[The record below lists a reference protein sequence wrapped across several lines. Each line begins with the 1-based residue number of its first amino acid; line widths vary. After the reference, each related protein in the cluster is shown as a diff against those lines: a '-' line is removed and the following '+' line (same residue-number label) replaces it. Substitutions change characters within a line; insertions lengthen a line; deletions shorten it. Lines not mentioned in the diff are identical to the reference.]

1 MEDKTEEIFEE
12 EKLEDESRDF
22 FLRGDVAR
30 ELDFYRI
37 RDEVAGKCVS
47 EEGRSLLLK
56 RESSSDETKVERLK
70 KLGREW
76 SVYRHSGRAQCMHGW
91 PEVKNLFPLLGKD
104 GACLSQDQIF
114 ALGIFCSS
122 SEDASSSLVSAAGE
136 MEIPILFEIASNM
149 PSLKSAREKIFSVI
163 SEDGEIRDLPS
174 LRSIRSRIAS
184 LKKDVDSAVR
194 RYVSDPS
201 LASALQSTVPVYRQD
216 RELIAVRSDRRGE
229 IRGIVHEVSGSG
241 QTVYIEPEEIV
252 RANNEIIQ
260 AEYEL
265 QAEMGRI
272 FRELTFSLGE
282 FREDFYSCH
291 EAMLELDVTFA
302 ASVYQGMMQGVFA
315 ETADLNL
322 EPPVILQAR
331 HPLLGSKAVPVDIR
345 FMDGKRVMIVTGPN
359 TGGKTVTLK
368 TIALFSLMNQA
379 GFPVPAMEGTRLPYF
394 SSVFADIGDEQ
405 SIDESLSTF
414 SSHMKKIAAMIEHAD
429 DRSLLL
435 LDELGSGTDPLEGGA
450 IAMSVLDT
458 LIERK
463 SFVVVTT
470 HHGILK
476 NYGYTNPL
484 CTNASMEYSAETMAP
499 TYRLLMGVPGESHAI
514 DIALRSGLRS
524 DVVENA
530 RRYIASEQAD
540 VSALIQGLTAKHAE
554 LDSMLQKQRSEERRL
569 EDLRLRLEKK
579 GIANKEK
586 ELEIKNWEHSKSSE
600 FLSEARSRLENL
612 VRELREG
619 EINREKTLSV
629 KSFISDLEEEIEAQL
644 DEISTQE
651 EKISEEKN
659 LLEKDEIRFA
669 ENGMLI
675 RQAREKS
682 GASNKKTKRRMSNAE
697 ALKSASVQDIKPL
710 EKSDKKSAEK
720 NSLSLSSPLL
730 SPGTEVYAG
739 KNRMKGILEKENNDG
754 SWTVIFGS
762 MRMSVKKKE
771 LIPVKTPPRI
781 LKADVSVETSTEF
794 EKDERPVFE
803 LRLLGMRQEEA
814 MKALERQLDLCL
826 IYNFKAFSIIHGKG
840 MGILQQSVQDYLGH
854 YPGVKDY
861 HFAPPEDGG
870 SGKTYVTLM

>member
-1 MEDKTEEIFEE
+1 MEEIIEE
-12 EKLEDESRDF
+12 IDLEKDL
-22 FLRGDVAR
+22 FLRGEVAR

-37 RDEVAGKCVS
+37 REEVAGKCVS
-47 EEGRSLLLK
+47 EEGHSLLLK
-56 RESSSDETKVERLK
+56 RESSSDENQVERLK

-76 SVYRHSGRAQCMHGW
+76 DVYRHSGRAQCMHGW
-91 PEVKNLFPLLGKD
+91 PEVKNLFALLGMD
-104 GACLSQDQIF
+104 GACLAQDQIY
-114 ALGIFCSS
+114 ALGIFCTS
-122 SEDASSSLVSAAGE
+122 SEDASSALVSAGSE
-136 MEIPILFEIASNM
+136 MEIPTLSEIASNM

-174 LRSIRSRIAS
+174 LRNIRARIAS
-184 LKKDVDSAVR
+184 LKREVDATVR

-201 LASALQSTVPVYRQD
+201 FSSALQSTVPVYRQD
-216 RELIAVRSDRRGE
+216 RELIAVRSDHRGE

-241 QTVYIEPEEIV
+241 QTVYMEPEEIV

-282 FREDFYSCH
+282 FRDDLALCH
-291 EAMLELDVTFA
+291 ASMLELDVTFA
-302 ASVYQGMMQGVFA
+302 AATYQGMVQGVFA
-315 ETADLNL
+315 ETADLSL

-331 HPLLGSKAVPVDIR
+331 HPLLGNNAVPVDIR

-379 GFPVPAMEGTRLPYF
+379 GFPVPAAEGTRLPYF

-476 NYGYTNPL
+476 NYGYTNPS
-484 CTNASMEYSAETMAP
+484 CTNASMEYSAETMSP
-499 TYRLLMGVPGESHAI
+499 TYRLMMGVPGESHAI
-514 DIALRSGLRS
+514 DIALRSGLNR

-540 VSALIQGLTAKHAE
+540 VSTLIQGLNAKHAE
-554 LDSMLQKQRSEERRL
+554 LDSMLQKQKSEERRL
-569 EDLRLRLEKK
+569 EDMRLRLEKK

-586 ELEIKNWEHSKSSE
+586 EIEIKNWEHTKSSE
-600 FLSEARSRLENL
+600 FLNDARSRLENL

-619 EINREKTLSV
+619 EITREKTLSV
-629 KSFISDLEEEIEAQL
+629 KSFISELEEQTENQL
-644 DEISTQE
+644 DAIREEE
-651 EKISEEKN
+651 EKILVEKET
-659 LLEKDEIRFA
+659 LEKDEVRFT

-675 RQAREKS
+675 RKAKEKAFGS
-682 GASNKKTKRRMSNAE
+682 SKKTKKKTSNAD
-697 ALKSASVQDIKPL
+697 ALRLATVQDIKPRP
-710 EKSDKKSAEK
+710 EKKKKSSESI
-720 NSLSLSSPLL
+720 SLSAPLL

-739 KNRMKGILEKENNDG
+739 KKRMHGILEKENNDG
-754 SWTVIFGS
+754 SWTVVFGS
-762 MRMSVKKKE
+762 MKMNIKKKE
-771 LIPVKTPPRI
+771 LIPVKAPVQI
-781 LKADVSVETSTEF
+781 LKPDVSVETYSEF

-826 IYNFKAFSIIHGKG
+826 IYNFKSFSIIHGKG
-840 MGILQQSVQDYLGH
+840 LGILQQSVQDYLGH
-854 YPGVKDY
+854 YPGIKDY

-870 SGKTYVTLM
+870 SGKTYVTLL

>member
-1 MEDKTEEIFEE
+1 
-12 EKLEDESRDF
+12 
-22 FLRGDVAR
+22 
-30 ELDFYRI
+30 
-37 RDEVAGKCVS
+37 
-47 EEGRSLLLK
+47 
-56 RESSSDETKVERLK
+56 
-70 KLGREW
+70 
-76 SVYRHSGRAQCMHGW
+76 
-91 PEVKNLFPLLGKD
+91 
-104 GACLSQDQIF
+104 
-114 ALGIFCSS
+114 
-122 SEDASSSLVSAAGE
+122 
-136 MEIPILFEIASNM
+136 MEIPTLCEIASNM
-149 PSLKSAREKIFSVI
+149 PSLKSAGEKIFSVI

-241 QTVYIEPEEIV
+241 QTVYVEPEEIV

-265 QAEMGRI
+265 QAEVGRI
-272 FRELTFSLGE
+272 FRELTFALGE
-282 FREDFYSCH
+282 WREDFMSCH
-291 EAMLELDVTFA
+291 GAMLELDVTFA
-302 ASVYQGMMQGVFA
+302 ASCYQNIVGGVFA
-315 ETADLNL
+315 ETADLSL

-331 HPLLGSKAVPVDIR
+331 HPLLGSNAVPVDIR

-379 GFPVPAMEGTRLPYF
+379 GFPVPAAEGTRLPYF

-476 NYGYTNPL
+476 NYGYTNPA

-554 LDSMLQKQRSEERRL
+554 LDSLLQKQKSEERRL

-586 ELEIKNWEHSKSSE
+586 EVEIKNWEHSKSSE
-600 FLSEARSRLENL
+600 FLSDARSRLENL

-619 EINREKTLSV
+619 EITREKTLSV
-629 KSFISDLEEEIEAQL
+629 KSFISDLEEEIESQV
-644 DEISTQE
+644 DEISRQE

-659 LLEKDEIRFA
+659 QLEKDEIRFA

-675 RQAREKS
+675 KQAKEKS
-682 GASNKKTKRRMSNAE
+682 GASNKKTKRRTSNAE

-710 EKSDKKSAEK
+710 AKNDKKSEGRI
-720 NSLSLSSPLL
+720 SLSAPLL

-739 KNRMKGILEKENNDG
+739 KNRMRGILEKENKDG
-754 SWTVIFGS
+754 SWTVVFGS
-762 MRMSVKKKE
+762 MKMNMKRKE
-771 LIPVKTPPRI
+771 IIPVKVPERI
-781 LKADVSVETSTEF
+781 LKPDVLVETSTEF

-814 MKALERQLDLCL
+814 MRALERQLDLCM

-854 YPGVKDY
+854 YPGVKDFR
-861 HFAPPEDGG
+861 FAPPEDGG

>member
-1 MEDKTEEIFEE
+1 
-12 EKLEDESRDF
+12 L
-22 FLRGDVAR
+22 
-30 ELDFYRI
+30 
-37 RDEVAGKCVS
+37 
-47 EEGRSLLLK
+47 
-56 RESSSDETKVERLK
+56 
-70 KLGREW
+70 
-76 SVYRHSGRAQCMHGW
+76 
-91 PEVKNLFPLLGKD
+91 NLFAKNSSKIAVQIITLLEAVLCIVGMFFVNP
-104 GACLSQDQIF
+104 IF
-114 ALGIFCSS
+114 ALGIFCRSS
-122 SEDASSSLVSAAGE
+122 DDASSSLVSASGE
-136 MEIPILFEIASNM
+136 MEIPTLCEIASDM
-149 PSLKSAREKIFSVI
+149 PSLKSAGEKIFSVI

-241 QTVYIEPEEIV
+241 QTVYVEPEEIV

-265 QAEMGRI
+265 QAEVGRI
-272 FRELTFSLGE
+272 FRELTFALGE
-282 FREDFYSCH
+282 WREDFMSCH
-291 EAMLELDVTFA
+291 GAMLELDVTFA
-302 ASVYQGMMQGVFA
+302 ASCYQNMVGGVFA
-315 ETADLNL
+315 ETADLSL

-331 HPLLGSKAVPVDIR
+331 HPLLGSNAVPVDIR

-379 GFPVPAMEGTRLPYF
+379 GFPVPAAEGTRLPYF

-476 NYGYTNPL
+476 NYGYTNPA

-554 LDSMLQKQRSEERRL
+554 LDSLLQRQKSEERRL
-569 EDLRLRLEKK
+569 EDLRIRLEKK

-586 ELEIKNWEHSKSSE
+586 EVEIKNWEHSKSSE
-600 FLSEARSRLENL
+600 FLSDARSRLENL

-619 EINREKTLSV
+619 EITREKTLSV
-629 KSFISDLEEEIEAQL
+629 KSFISDLEEEIESQV
-644 DEISTQE
+644 DEISRQE

-659 LLEKDEIRFA
+659 QLEKDEIRFA

-675 RQAREKS
+675 KQAKEKS
-682 GASNKKTKRRMSNAE
+682 GASNKKTKRRTSNAE

-710 EKSDKKSAEK
+710 AKNDKKSEGRI
-720 NSLSLSSPLL
+720 SLSAPLL

-739 KNRMKGILEKENNDG
+739 KNRMRGILEKENKDG
-754 SWTVIFGS
+754 SWTVVFGS
-762 MRMSVKKKE
+762 MKMNMKRKE
-771 LIPVKTPPRI
+771 IIPVKVPERI
-781 LKADVSVETSTEF
+781 LKPDVLVETSTEF

-814 MKALERQLDLCL
+814 MRALERQLDLCM

-854 YPGVKDY
+854 YPGVKDFR
-861 HFAPPEDGG
+861 FAPPEDGG